1 MNSTVIADKFVKAS
15 VLCKGKYASAC
26 SAAGISG

>member
-1 MNSTVIADKFVKAS
+1 MKSTIIADGFVPAKQ
-15 VLCKGKYASAC
+15 LCKGKYKSDC